1 MKIGMNMLLWTTSI
15 TEEHFPYFET
25 LKGVGFDGI
34 EIPIFDT
41 DVGHYKTVGKRLS
54 DLGLGCTAVSVIPDE
69 AHNPIS
75 PNADHR
81 QAAIDQLRQTIDC
94 CAAAG
99 VEILVGP
106 LYQPLGV
113 FSGSGPT
120 EAEKESA
127 AEVLR
132 AVAVH
137 AQDAKVE
144 IGLENLN
151 RFECYFLTTLDDAA
165 ALADRVAQPALG
177 IMYDTFHA
185 NIEEKDPV
193 ACITKHMDKIRHVH
207 ISANDRGTPGK
218 GHIPWAETFRALRAG
233 GYDRWLTIEAFGRSL
248 PDLAAATKIW
258 RDNAAS
264 PEEVYEEGFR
274 LIKEGWEAAG

>member
-15 TEEHFPYFET
+15 TEEYFPYFET

-41 DVGHYKTVGKRLS
+41 DVGHYRTVGKALS

-75 PNADHR
+75 PNAEHR
-81 QAAIDQLRQTIDC
+81 QAATDQLRPTIDC

-120 EAEKESA
+120 EAEKASA

-132 AVAVH
+132 AVAKH
-137 AQDAKVE
+137 AQGAKVE

-151 RFECYFLTTLDDAA
+151 RFECYFLTTRPCSQA
-165 ALADRVAQPALG
+165 
-177 IMYDTFHA
+177 
-185 NIEEKDPV
+185 EKGPLE
-193 ACITKHMDKIRHVH
+193 AR
-207 ISANDRGTPGK
+207 SNTPTG
-218 GHIPWAETFRALRAG
+218 
-233 GYDRWLTIEAFGRSL
+233 S
-248 PDLAAATKIW
+248 
-258 RDNAAS
+258 
-264 PEEVYEEGFR
+264 
-274 LIKEGWEAAG
+274 